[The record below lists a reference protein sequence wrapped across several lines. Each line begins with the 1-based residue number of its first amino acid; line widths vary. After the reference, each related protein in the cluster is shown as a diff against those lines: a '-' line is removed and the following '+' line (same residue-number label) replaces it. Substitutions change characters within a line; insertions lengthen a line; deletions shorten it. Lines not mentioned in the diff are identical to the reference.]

1 MLSAASSSS
10 VAAVHP
16 LALQNLLEEVGCTWL
31 EDADESAAVR
41 ASLAAAKQRAYK
53 LSLAWEV
60 LCHAFNA
67 RNASD
72 VAAKLCEWGL
82 ERPADLAFLAPED
95 ISLLASMLKLV
106 PRKKFLD
113 LVSPDSLL

>member
-1 MLSAASSSS
+1 M
-10 VAAVHP
+10 HP
-16 LALQNLLEEVGCTWL
+16 LALQNLLDEVGCTWT
-31 EDADESAAVR
+31 EDADEPEAVR
-41 ASLAAAKQRAYK
+41 AGLAAAKRRAYR

-72 VAAKLCEWGL
+72 VASRLCEWGL
-82 ERPADLAFLAPED
+82 ERPADLAFLAAED
-95 ISLLASMLKLV
+95 VALLAAMLKLV

-113 LVSPDSLL
+113 LVAPDSPL